1 MPTLRADASR
11 IGISTALIL
20 IPLILVPLVFAAD
33 KTAEQAAVPP
43 VIITTAKTDLPDQA
57 ILIGVWSE
65 KISDPKCVDVESLIY
80 VTAGYKEI
88 EKQKLKPG
96 TGKYWILM
104 SMAST
109 TVKQAI
115 VDYATESK
123 TQFICKREKLF
134 EILRKLPEFKDKKDA
149 ELIKQFDVTAAVA
162 DFALAKNKREE
173 NETKEKAKK

>member
-1 MPTLRADASR
+1 MPTLRADASW

-20 IPLILVPLVFAAD
+20 IPIVVFAAD
-33 KTAEQAAVPP
+33 KAAEQAAAPP
-43 VIITTAKTDLPDQA
+43 TVITTAKTDLPDQA
-57 ILIGVWSE
+57 ILIGIWTE
-65 KISDPKCVDVESLIY
+65 KISDPKCVDVESLVY

-109 TVKQAI
+109 TAKQAI

-123 TQFICKREKLF
+123 IPFICKREKLF
-134 EILRKLPEFKDKKDA
+134 EILRKMPEFKDKKDS
-149 ELIKQFDVTAAVA
+149 ELIKQFDVTAQIA

-173 NETKEKAKK
+173 NLGKDKEKK